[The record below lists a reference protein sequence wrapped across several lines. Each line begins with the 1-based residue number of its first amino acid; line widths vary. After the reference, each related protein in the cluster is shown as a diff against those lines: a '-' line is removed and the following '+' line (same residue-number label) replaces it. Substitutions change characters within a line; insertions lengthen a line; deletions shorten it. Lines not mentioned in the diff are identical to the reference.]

1 MKDIKSIISAKV
13 KEGAKTFKGLT
24 IENISPYGEPKK
36 GRQGY
41 ILTFNKAVRAMVRA
55 EDVDTD
61 ALEAAVAEAE
71 ALVAEADA
79 NVEATKSGTA
89 DEKKA
94 AKDAKAEADAKLAE
108 AKAALAA
115 VEDAEYVKGER
126 DFIFV
131 SNYELLGVIKHNP
144 QLRFLYR
151 MAQADETL
159 LEDIYIGSTISV
171 LAEDVVSGEEYVNP
185 FSFDD
190 TSTVVANDS
199 VYHSIYNL
207 VPGDEAQETIEDC
220 RAIKRD
226 LRKDLLKE
234 AMKVGNKARKTVVVD
249 DEDSE
254 D

>member
-24 IENISPYGEPKK
+24 IENIAPYGEPKK

-41 ILTFNKAVRAMVRA
+41 ILTFNKPVRAMVRA

-61 ALEAAVAEAE
+61 TLEAAVAEAE
-71 ALVAEADA
+71 ALVAKANDAEAKADA
-79 NVEATKSGTA
+79 N
-89 DEKKA
+89 
-94 AKDAKAEADAKLAE
+94 AKLTE

-115 VEDAEYVKGER
+115 VEDAKYVRGER
-126 DFIFV
+126 DFIFA

-207 VPGDEAQETIEDC
+207 VPGAEAQETIEDC

-234 AMKVGNKARKTVVVD
+234 AMKVGSKARKTVVVD

>member
-24 IENISPYGEPKK
+24 IENIAPYGEPKK

-71 ALVAEADA
+71 ALVAKA
-79 NVEATKSGTA
+79 K
-89 DEKKA
+89 DE
-94 AKDAKAEADAKLAE
+94 DAKAEANAKLAE

-207 VPGDEAQETIEDC
+207 VPGAEAQETIEDC

-234 AMKVGNKARKTVVVD
+234 AMKVGNKARKAVVVD